1 MSPLKCFLCTEVKDK
16 VEVLVLNIRP
26 SEHAELQTNK
36 QWFSSVEL
44 WKQLQRWVMEVKYQ
58 RAACVSFNRSPT
70 VNALL
75 KWVSRRHEAMTEE
88 QRTDGRIIQSE
99 RNPDDSCQTVRGR
112 RTTHLLVLY
121 FWYIFQMCHTFKLL
135 LLTGNRKTAD
145 INISSAGHSVSVAFK
160 EESGTKTWNTL
171 NIQPVIVSLYKHDSS
186 EIWNWVQLSNADVYL
201 DVVASNKTGKNTRYS
216 RHRHDWRRPSPH
228 EEQLV

>member
-1 MSPLKCFLCTEVKDK
+1 MRPL
-16 VEVLVLNIRP
+16 
-26 SEHAELQTNK
+26 
-36 QWFSSVEL
+36 
-44 WKQLQRWVMEVKYQ
+44 
-58 RAACVSFNRSPT
+58 
-70 VNALL
+70 
-75 KWVSRRHEAMTEE
+75 TEE

-99 RNPDDSCQTVRGR
+99 RNPDDSCQTERGR

-121 FWYIFQMCHTFKLL
+121 FWHIFQMCHTFKLL

-186 EIWNWVQLSNADVYL
+186 EIWNRVQLSDADVYL
-201 DVVASNKTGKNTRYS
+201 DVVASNKTREKKHQIQSSRTRLETSESS
-216 RHRHDWRRPSPH
+216 RRTAGLSYRILNCKCPRSAQKTWFCRHKCSD
-228 EEQLV
+228 ELMKLI

>member
-1 MSPLKCFLCTEVKDK
+1 MSALIEVRRST
-16 VEVLVLNIRP
+16 LYL
-26 SEHAELQTNK
+26 SE
-36 QWFSSVEL
+36 
-44 WKQLQRWVMEVKYQ
+44 
-58 RAACVSFNRSPT
+58 C
-70 VNALL
+70 
-75 KWVSRRHEAMTEE
+75 SRRHEAMTEE

-99 RNPDDSCQTVRGR
+99 RNPDDSCQTERGR
-112 RTTHLLVLY
+112 TQDAGRHTCL
-121 FWYIFQMCHTFKLL
+121 FYISDTFFRCVTPLNSCCSL
-135 LLTGNRKTAD
+135 ETAD

-186 EIWNWVQLSNADVYL
+186 EIWNRVQLSDADVYL

-216 RHRHDWRRPSPH
+216 RHGHDWRRPSLH

>member
-1 MSPLKCFLCTEVKDK
+1 MRPL
-16 VEVLVLNIRP
+16 
-26 SEHAELQTNK
+26 
-36 QWFSSVEL
+36 
-44 WKQLQRWVMEVKYQ
+44 
-58 RAACVSFNRSPT
+58 
-70 VNALL
+70 
-75 KWVSRRHEAMTEE
+75 TEE

-112 RTTHLLVLY
+112 RTQDAGRHTCL
-121 FWYIFQMCHTFKLL
+121 FYISDTFFRCVTPLNSCCSL
-135 LLTGNRKTAD
+135 ETAD

-201 DVVASNKTGKNTRYS
+201 DVVASNKTGKKHQIQSSRTRLETSESS
-216 RHRHDWRRPSPH
+216 RRTAGLSYQKHNCKCPRSAQKTWFCRHKCSD
-228 EEQLV
+228 ELMKLI